1 MIYLDHNATTPVLPE
16 VLEAMMPFLT
26 TEWGNPS
33 SSYKF
38 GSKLKKV
45 IETAR
50 EQVAD
55 LVGAHPLE
63 IIFTSCGTESN
74 NAAIHAAL
82 KANPR
87 KRRIIT
93 SAVEHSSVLNHCVAL
108 EKEGYRV
115 TRLPLHLPQR
125 ALHHLHDGRNLH
137 ARVGAND

>member
-16 VLEAMMPFLT
+16 VLEAMMPFFT

-82 KANPR
+82 KANPG
-87 KRRIIT
+87 KRRVVT
-93 SAVEHSSVLNHCVAL
+93 SAVEHSAVLNHCVAL
-108 EKEGYRV
+108 EKEGYP
-115 TRLPLHLPQR
+115 LP
-125 ALHHLHDGRNLH
+125 A
-137 ARVGAND
+137 